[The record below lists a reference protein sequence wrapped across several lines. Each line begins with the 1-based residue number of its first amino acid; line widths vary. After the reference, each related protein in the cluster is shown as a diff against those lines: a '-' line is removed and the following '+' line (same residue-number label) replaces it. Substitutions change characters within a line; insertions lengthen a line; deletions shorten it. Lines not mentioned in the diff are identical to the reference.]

1 MSLATKILPLLL
13 LLSSLAFGAGQ
24 PVVNGADSMH
34 PFPVTGTIYLSG
46 GSITSSTVV
55 TISSMPPVVVS
66 NTLTVGGTLNVNQA
80 VSSSP
85 WMVAPSGGSMPIA
98 GNISNTS
105 FVFYQGEYLIT
116 VDLQR
121 VGFSQTIHGEVSP
134 QTGAVWKTIT
144 LYPTTTIQGTVS
156 LSNTAFVAY
165 QGEYLWTVDIQRI
178 PFSQTIHGTVV
189 VSNTLTVG
197 GTVVISSLPAVV
209 VSNTLTV
216 GGTVVVS
223 SLPAVVVS
231 NTLTVGGE
239 VLMKGSGLTSGV
251 VDKIAMARE
260 GTNTPYSLAVYPM
273 GNWLA
278 TPESSSAF
286 IGTSAVPVFTNVSAT
301 FTSHLLL
308 RNHSNTNTVYVGGS
322 SVTASSGIPIYPL
335 EAFTMDATTHRGS
348 VWYAIVPAGSADL
361 RISRW

>member
-34 PFPVTGTIYLSG
+34 PFPVTGTVYLSG

-197 GTVVISSLPAVV
+197 GTVV
-209 VSNTLTV
+209 
-216 GGTVVVS
+216 VS

-239 VLMKGSGLTSGV
+239 VLMKGSGLTTGV

-260 GTNTPYSLAVYPM
+260 GTNTPYSLAVYTM

-301 FTSHLLL
+301 FTSHLVL

-361 RISRW
+361 RIGRW

>member
-1 MSLATKILPLLL
+1 
-13 LLSSLAFGAGQ
+13 
-24 PVVNGADSMH
+24 
-34 PFPVTGTIYLSG
+34 
-46 GSITSSTVV
+46 
-55 TISSMPPVVVS
+55 
-66 NTLTVGGTLNVNQA
+66 
-80 VSSSP
+80 
-85 WMVAPSGGSMPIA
+85 MPIA

-178 PFSQTIHGTVV
+178 PFSQTIHGT
-189 VSNTLTVG
+189 
-197 GTVVISSLPAVV
+197 VV

>member
-34 PFPVTGTIYLSG
+34 PFPVTGTVYLSG

-197 GTVVISSLPAVV
+197 GTVV
-209 VSNTLTV
+209 
-216 GGTVVVS
+216 VS

-239 VLMKGSGLTSGV
+239 VLMKGSGLTTGV

-260 GTNTPYSLAVYPM
+260 GTNTPYSLAVYTM

-361 RISRW
+361 RIGRW

>member
-34 PFPVTGTIYLSG
+34 PFPVTGTVYLSG

-197 GTVVISSLPAVV
+197 GTVV
-209 VSNTLTV
+209 
-216 GGTVVVS
+216 VS